1 MSKPASIY
9 VSLVLLGY
17 ASLLQASSAAASH
30 NIKSLLADHNLIRSE
45 TEPPAANME
54 MLVSRNQTINRL

>member
-1 MSKPASIY
+1 MY

-17 ASLLQASSAAASH
+17 ASLLQATSGASSH
-30 NIKSLLADHNLIRSE
+30 NIKSQLADHNLIRSE
-45 TEPPAANME
+45 TEPRAANME